1 MKALTFE
8 SNSRT
13 GLQECAEGRLLP
25 HRQNVDPGDLHVR
38 LVDFALS
45 IQKLSLS
52 LRCAFGRALEHG
64 NIAAGYSL
72 QWHIRDQGKFG
83 QTSSFFSTRFS
94 FFFFSFSESK
104 KCIIHYETTVKIPS
118 MEGYCSLI

>member
-1 MKALTFE
+1 MCRGTAAPSPSKCRPRRPPCEAC
-8 SNSRT
+8 
-13 GLQECAEGRLLP
+13 GLCS
-25 HRQNVDPGDLHVR
+25 LH
-38 LVDFALS
+38 S
-45 IQKLSLS
+45 ETLSLS

-94 FFFFSFSESK
+94 FFSFFSFSESR
-104 KCIIHYETTVKIPS
+104 KCNIHYETTVKIPS
-118 MEGYCSLI
+118 MEGYCALI

>member
-13 GLQECAEGRLLP
+13 GLQECAEEQLLP

-52 LRCAFGRALEHG
+52 LCVVHLAEH
-64 NIAAGYSL
+64 
-72 QWHIRDQGKFG
+72 
-83 QTSSFFSTRFS
+83 SSMAT
-94 FFFFSFSESK
+94 
-104 KCIIHYETTVKIPS
+104 
-118 MEGYCSLI
+118 